1 MDKQC
6 LSLFCR
12 LLVILIIRSGEY
24 VSSAFFGEARRVAS
38 RSSLANDK
46 ILKATKNCYSAV
58 RTKRSLS
65 AEDDPSCI
73 ETESMQVMCSGKMNP
88 SDGSKAFCLGRALST
103 TPRKSCPL
111 SAFLPSSSLC
121 SSSCLFQVD
130 FIMSS
135 ASLSWFSHPSHAD
148 MMLESTPISR
158 PPPAACRPK
167 PTDDSL
173 PVATLLLGPM
183 STTIVL
189 RSTPPR
195 LARSSAQAKIRPYR
209 TATFC
214 RDMIDI
220 AQTNENK

>member
-73 ETESMQVMCSGKMNP
+73 ETESMQVMCSGKVNP
-88 SDGSKAFCLGRALST
+88 SDGSRAFCLGRALST

-121 SSSCLFQVD
+121 SSSCLLQVD
-130 FIMSS
+130 FSCLLQAWAGSHIHHVLTWC
-135 ASLSWFSHPSHAD
+135 LSRSWLAAH
-148 MMLESTPISR
+148 R
-158 PPPAACRPK
+158 P
-167 PTDDSL
+167 L
-173 PVATLLLGPM
+173 PVAQSQPIT
-183 STTIVL
+183 
-189 RSTPPR
+189 
-195 LARSSAQAKIRPYR
+195 PYR
-209 TATFC
+209 LRHC
-214 RDMIDI
+214 C
-220 AQTNENK
+220 